1 MIAFSE
7 GTSGP
12 QGYLTMFGGRL
23 MDSLEVHP
31 HQYFIIVMGGALV
44 AAFIIGQLPQLRDW
58 MKNQWAGAIPQGDKT
73 AF

>member
-1 MIAFSE
+1 MRCEISFLKRKLA
-7 GTSGP
+7 P
-12 QGYLTMFGGRL
+12 MVKVIPAWQ
-23 MDSLEVHP
+23 EVAREA
-31 HQYFIIVMGGALV
+31 IIVMGGALV